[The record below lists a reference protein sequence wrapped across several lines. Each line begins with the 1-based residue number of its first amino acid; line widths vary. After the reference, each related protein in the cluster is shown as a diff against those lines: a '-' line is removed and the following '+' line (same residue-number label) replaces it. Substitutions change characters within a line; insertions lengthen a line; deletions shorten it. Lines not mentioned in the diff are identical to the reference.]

1 MVIQVIKIFLYS
13 SVYSWHLLLISSFKS
28 LPFLSFTMPLLAWN
42 TPLISPIF
50 LKRSLVFLILLF
62 SLFLLVVHLKRPS
75 YRVWVFLYFSS
86 SFLRIVNVYCTSILM
101 ICENWESN
109 KVLNATLAP
118 SFQRNQVLI
127 LAFEVYKIVH
137 KFSLYHCWKRYDS
150 CYSYTQ
156 FLFQDLPVWTPLTS
170 RHFTNLCH
178 LIFISDNYYLQF
190 TLSKM
195 SLKENKSWPKFTIT

>member
-1 MVIQVIKIFLYS
+1 MKCSLDISNFLEEIFSLSHSTVFSISFSCSFKEAFLQGLSVLILFQFISKNCKCLLYS
-13 SVYSWHLLLISSFKS
+13 
-28 LPFLSFTMPLLAWN
+28 
-42 TPLISPIF
+42 
-50 LKRSLVFLILLF
+50 
-62 SLFLLVVHLKRPS
+62 
-75 YRVWVFLYFSS
+75 
-86 SFLRIVNVYCTSILM
+86 SILM